1 MNTRWK
7 ARVLTGLQMFETVVF
22 FVSVLIVNYL
32 IADGRRYV

>member
-1 MNTRWK
+1 MCM
-7 ARVLTGLQMFETVVF
+7 QMFETVVF